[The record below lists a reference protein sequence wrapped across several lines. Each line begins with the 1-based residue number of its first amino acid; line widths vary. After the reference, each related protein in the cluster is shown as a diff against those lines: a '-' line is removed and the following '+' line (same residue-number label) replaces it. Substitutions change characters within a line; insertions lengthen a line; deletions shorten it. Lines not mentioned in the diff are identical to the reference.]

1 MTYIKIENGIV
12 VQKQPHKQE
21 GFIEV
26 NVPVVCGMIA
36 NSDGTFSNPPVPTPT
51 PEEILNDFM
60 DQIEYWLDHVA
71 AERGYK
77 SMERLVG
84 YVGDPVPLWD
94 AEGQAGLTFRSA
106 VWVKAIE
113 IQEAVMAGK
122 RSLPTIEE
130 VIKEMP
136 EIEWPEQ

>member
-1 MTYIKIENGIV
+1 MKYYTTPTQHIRAIDEEQEFLVKPDWIEITEAEMKEMTK
-12 VQKQPHKQE
+12 
-21 GFIEV
+21 
-26 NVPVVCGMIA
+26 
-36 NSDGTFSNPPVPTPT
+36 PPEPT
-51 PEEILNDFM
+51 PEEILKQFM
-60 DQIEYWLDHVA
+60 EQIESWLDQVA

-113 IQEAVMAGK
+113 IENEVLAGT
-122 RSLPTIEE
+122 RPIPTIEE
-130 VIKEMP
+130 GLAEMP
-136 EIEWPEQ
+136 QIEWPEQ